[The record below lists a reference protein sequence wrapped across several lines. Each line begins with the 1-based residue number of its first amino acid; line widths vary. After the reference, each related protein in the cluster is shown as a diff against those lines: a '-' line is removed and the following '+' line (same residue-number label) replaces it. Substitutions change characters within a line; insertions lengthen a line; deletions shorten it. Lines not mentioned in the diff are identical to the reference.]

1 MTSQDEKYIY
11 FYKHD
16 KCPALLLGY
25 YNKKTKGQTWIADE
39 SLLPSNPLKRE
50 QGFCGS
56 CCNWSPHLAHQ
67 KVLPHGPP
75 TLQDTKENRL
85 RTAAA

>member
-25 YNKKTKGQTWIADE
+25 YNKKRKAKLE
-39 SLLPSNPLKRE
+39 LLMSHYYPA
-50 QGFCGS
+50 
-56 CCNWSPHLAHQ
+56 AH
-67 KVLPHGPP
+67 
-75 TLQDTKENRL
+75 
-85 RTAAA
+85 